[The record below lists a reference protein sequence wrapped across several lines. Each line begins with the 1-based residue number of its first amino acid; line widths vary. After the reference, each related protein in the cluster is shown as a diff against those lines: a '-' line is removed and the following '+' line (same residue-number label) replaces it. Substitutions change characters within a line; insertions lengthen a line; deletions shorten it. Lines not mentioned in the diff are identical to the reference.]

1 MDVIVTPAPGP
12 QKGWTLTD
20 RLGRKVGRITRS
32 AAGAFV
38 IVAADTRFDAPL
50 ASAQTVQ
57 PSLDAAMDE
66 VAKCLK
72 GTCQFSSPE
81 DT

>member
-20 RLGRKVGRITRS
+20 RLGRKVGQITR
-32 AAGAFV
+32 AAEDEFV
-38 IVAADTRFDAPL
+38 IAAADTRSNAPL
-50 ASAQTVQ
+50 ANAQTVQ

-72 GTCQFSSPE
+72 GACQFSSPE

>member
-12 QKGWTLTD
+12 PKVWSLTD
-20 RLGRKVGRITRS
+20 RLGRKVGEITRS
-32 AAGAFV
+32 AEGEFV
-38 IVAADTRFDAPL
+38 IAAANTRFDAPL
-50 ASAQTVQ
+50 ANAQTVQ

-72 GTCQFSSPE
+72 GVCQVSSAE